1 MKETEMVMAFSLGF
15 LLCLILRDRK
25 EGFSTFYKPAVLNS
39 EEYY

>member
-25 EGFSTFYKPAVLNS
+25 EGSLHFTSQPY
-39 EEYY
+39 